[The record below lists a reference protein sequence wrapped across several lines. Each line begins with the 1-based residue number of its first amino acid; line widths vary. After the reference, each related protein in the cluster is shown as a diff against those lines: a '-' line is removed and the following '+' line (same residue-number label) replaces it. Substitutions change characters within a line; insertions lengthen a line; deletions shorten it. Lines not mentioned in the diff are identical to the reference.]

1 MWHVQVGSWL
11 SWRVHSVAERRDWR
25 GRDKAASPHQQRHL
39 TKGPKAIMSAAWP
52 SATSCLSLLASAV
65 FKQLQAAG
73 IDPQPVLQV
82 QLAAQ

>member
-1 MWHVQVGSWL
+1 
-11 SWRVHSVAERRDWR
+11 
-25 GRDKAASPHQQRHL
+25 
-39 TKGPKAIMSAAWP
+39 MSAAWP

-65 FKQLQAAG
+65 SKQLQAAG